1 MFFPQK
7 TFLSNIRLEDLVFFI
22 IETEDPY
29 KAQLLG
35 QTLDYCWDEVCI
47 FPEVKGLLL
56 FSFFFINFL
65 IFFFFIFY
73 LTYVYNYLYIFNYNN
88 S

>member
-47 FPEVKGLLL
+47 FPEVKGL
-56 FSFFFINFL
+56 
-65 IFFFFIFY
+65 
-73 LTYVYNYLYIFNYNN
+73 
-88 S
+88 